1 MQGLKEGK
9 ETFDIKLDEL
19 KSLNDQ
25 KNASFEFQEPRI
37 NYLKVTNPGIEL
49 VKRMKEGDVAAFD
62 DIYNHYC
69 HKLHRFVLMY
79 LKQEEDAEEIVQEVF
94 VKIWQSREKIDIYA
108 SFESFL
114 FTIAYNATMSLLRK
128 RMSETRSREHLRS
141 MQQIDSADEVINEI
155 QFKELTRKVEHLL
168 THLTPRQKEIY
179 TLSREDGLSH
189 EEIAKKLNI
198 STSTVNNHLVNILKY
213 LKSHIDSS
221 LAVNILFICLFLS

>member
-1 MQGLKEGK
+1 
-9 ETFDIKLDEL
+9 
-19 KSLNDQ
+19 
-25 KNASFEFQEPRI
+25 
-37 NYLKVTNPGIEL
+37 
-49 VKRMKEGDVAAFD
+49 MKEGDIAAFD
-62 DIYNHYC
+62 VIYNHYC

-94 VKIWQSREKIDIYA
+94 VKIWQSRERIDVYA

-128 RMSETRSREHLRS
+128 RMSETRSREHLKS

-155 QFKELTRKVEHLL
+155 EFKELNRKVEHLL
-168 THLTPRQKEIY
+168 ANLTPRQKEIY
-179 TLSREDGLSH
+179 TLSREEGLTH

-198 STSTVNNHLVNILKY
+198 STNTVNNHLVSTLKY
-213 LKSHIDSS
+213 LKSHIDRN